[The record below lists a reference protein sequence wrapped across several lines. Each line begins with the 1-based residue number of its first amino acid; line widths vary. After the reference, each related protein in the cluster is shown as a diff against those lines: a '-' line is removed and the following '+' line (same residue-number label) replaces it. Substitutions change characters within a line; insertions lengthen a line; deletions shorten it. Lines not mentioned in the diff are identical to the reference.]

1 MADLFLV
8 QIFLDSRALERRR
21 DDHGLPVRST
31 DLGYLVHG
39 QLAACFGELAPKPFR
54 VRDRGGRIEIFGYAD
69 ADKDALRA
77 QVETFADPVFAEA
90 LLDLATKKMPATWRE
105 GQRLG
110 FEIRA
115 CPVVRLANRGP
126 NGQNPGAEV
135 DAFLH
140 ACWQVEEGE
149 PVDRAEVYEAWLRE
163 QLAPAASLERA
174 TLDRFRLPRLHR
186 KTQAKAGERKM
197 KPIARPDATFHGE
210 LTVADADAFPALLRR
225 GVGRHRAFGFGLIL
239 LRPPGLAR

>member
-1 MADLFLV
+1 MADFFLV

-21 DDHGLPVRST
+21 ADHGLPTRST

-39 QLAACFGELAPKPFR
+39 QLAACFGEMAPKPFC
-54 VRDRGGRIEIFGYAD
+54 VRDRGGRLEVLGYAD

-90 LLDLATKKMPATWRE
+90 LLDLATKKMPATWSE

-115 CPVVRLANRGP
+115 CPVVRLAHRGP
-126 NGQNPGAEV
+126 NGEKEGAEV

-140 ACWQVEEGE
+140 ACWQVEKGE
-149 PVDRAEVYEAWLRE
+149 PVDRAAVYESWLRE

-174 TLDRFRLPRLHR
+174 TLDRFRLPHLHR
-186 KTQAKAGERKM
+186 KTQASPGGREMKA
-197 KPIARPDATFHGE
+197 IARPDATFHGE
-210 LTVADADAFPALLRR
+210 LTVADAAAFPALLRR
-225 GVGRHRAFGFGLIL
+225 GVGRHRAFGFGLVL
-239 LRPPGLAR
+239 LRPPGIAR